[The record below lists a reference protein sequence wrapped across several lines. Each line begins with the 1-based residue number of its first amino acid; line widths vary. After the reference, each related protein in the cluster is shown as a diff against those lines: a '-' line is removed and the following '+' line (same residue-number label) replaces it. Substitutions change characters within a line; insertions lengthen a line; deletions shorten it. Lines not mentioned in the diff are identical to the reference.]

1 MKENYGG
8 QFQLSGFFKTV
19 LSQFSDQAQID
30 EANSYFED
38 NPVENSKMAIKQGLE
53 SAQLNV
59 NWYSRD
65 GGVIKTKLESYMNWP
80 YYWYDTTST
89 FQ

>member
-19 LSQFSDQAQID
+19 LSQFSDQTQID
-30 EANSYFED
+30 EATTYFEE

-65 GGVIKTKLESYMNWP
+65 GAIIKTKLESYIN
-80 YYWYDTTST
+80 
-89 FQ
+89 